1 IIESPAGLLHAAE
14 IAGASPRIESMS
26 IGVEDY
32 CLELGVEPS
41 PEGTELFF
49 PVAQL
54 VTVCKARGISPR
66 GLVGSIGDFR
76 DLEAFERSATRAR
89 QLGCE
94 GSGCIH
100 PAQVEVLNRVF
111 SPPPEKV
118 EYARR
123 VVQAFEEGLKKGT
136 ASVNLDGKMVDIPVY
151 NRAGVVLQRAE
162 AIGKIEQRK
171 AEALAGM
178 SEG

>member
-1 IIESPAGLLHAAE
+1 MG
-14 IAGASPRIESMS
+14 R
-26 IGVEDY
+26 
-32 CLELGVEPS
+32 
-41 PEGTELFF
+41 
-49 PVAQL
+49 
-54 VTVCKARGISPR
+54 
-66 GLVGSIGDFR
+66 
-76 DLEAFERSATRAR
+76 RS
-89 QLGCE
+89 
-94 GSGCIH
+94 
-100 PAQVEVLNRVF
+100 V
-111 SPPPEKV
+111 PPPEKV